1 MAQPRLL
8 MVPGGL
14 SEEVVRR
21 TLRQNLW
28 LRVKPRPKH
37 VETLYA
43 AVCDDARNTRSK
55 CVKEYLRQLL
65 ADVIED
71 RGLQVNSISFHDADV
86 DRHINRCDVFMMA
99 GCEPNRFLEL
109 LTRYPKPWQDLCDRV
124 RTGDVMYIGSCGGA
138 VMCGRYYHPNME
150 TQLLNFLN
158 VNITVSDSSEDAAR
172 MPSEKNGITF
182 INMTKK
188 TAILVQEPEAKSFI
202 CTTSGVAKYKKDAV
216 RITEILRRYSTW
228 IPLETVQAPPS
239 PPRHDSEVAA
249 LAERATPAVA
259 ATAVTPSLHLPFLG
273 VTNRWAITDNY
284 VPRASRTRSCRRGRT
299 RKVKHKWPQTQTLVV
314 KKFMFK
320 SNDKVLHHYL
330 LYTMST
336 GMTEKVVVY
345 LPSTK
350 LEPPNNHPNNPKQ
363 VPHWWTGEA
372 TVFVP
377 EIEAQGATP
386 KWRNEMPTWI
396 PEWVRFCR
404 SCAPMETQWSLMGFS
419 RGASWGL
426 SLLSQPD
433 VTFHKVLLV
442 APYMLP
448 RWEELELHRAQILSA
463 LRVSGPRA
471 RLVWGA
477 RDEWLGDCL
486 MLIRQASNL
495 CDVQCAWQCNHDES
509 LIYVY
514 SQGWWAWLIA

>member
-86 DRHINRCDVFMMA
+86 DRHIDRCDVFMMA

-158 VNITVSDSSEDAAR
+158 VNITVSDSSKEAAD

-188 TAILVQEPEAKSFI
+188 IAILVREPEARSFI
-202 CTTSGVAKYKKDAV
+202 CTASGVWKYKKDAEG
-216 RITEILRRYSTW
+216 ITEILRRL
-228 IPLETVQAPPS
+228 LEKIQTLPS
-239 PPRHDSEVAA
+239 PPRHDHGTEAAA
-249 LAERATPAVA
+249 LAEPATPAVA
-259 ATAVTPSLHLPFLG
+259 ATAVTATAAAAFAA
-273 VTNRWAITDNY
+273 TATAAAAAAIA
-284 VPRASRTRSCRRGRT
+284 P
-299 RKVKHKWPQTQTLVV
+299 TLVV
-314 KKFMFK
+314 KTFMFQ
-320 SNDKVLHHYL
+320 SNDKVKHNYH
-330 LYTMST
+330 LYIST
-336 GMTEKVVVY
+336 GFKEKVVVY
-345 LPSTK
+345 LPGTI
-350 LEPPNNHPNNPKQ
+350 LEPPNNQPNNSKQ
-363 VPHWWTGEA
+363 VPRWWTGEEM
-372 TVFVP
+372 VFAP
-377 EIEAQGATP
+377 EIEGQGGTP
-386 KWRNEMPTWI
+386 WRNEMPTWI
-396 PEWVRFCR
+396 PEWVHFLQ
-404 SCAPMETQWSLMGFS
+404 SQAPKETQWSLMGFS
-419 RGASWGL
+419 RGASWGV

-448 RWEELELHRAQILSA
+448 RWSEAHKAQILRA
-463 LRVSGPRA
+463 LGASGLRA
-471 RLVWGA
+471 RLVCGE
-477 RDEWLGDCL
+477 RDHWRADCL
-486 MLIRQASNL
+486 RLLDEVSKS
-495 CDVQCAWQCNHDES
+495 CDVRCALQCDHDES
-509 LIYVY
+509 LNFVY